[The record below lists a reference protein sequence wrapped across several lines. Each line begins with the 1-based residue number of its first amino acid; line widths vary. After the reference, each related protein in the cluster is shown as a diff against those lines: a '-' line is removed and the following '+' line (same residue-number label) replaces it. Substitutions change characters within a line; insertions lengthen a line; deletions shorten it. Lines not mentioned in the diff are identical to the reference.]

1 VTAEATAAAL
11 AGGAGHVALYTD
23 LANPTS
29 NSIYQAI
36 GYRPDHDAEER
47 SFQLPMAMRK
57 SPYVAKSMS
66 PRVAK

>member
-1 VTAEATAAAL
+1 L
-11 AGGAGHVALYTD
+11 RAGADHVVLYTD

-47 SFQLPMAMRK
+47 DFQSD
-57 SPYVAKSMS
+57 SPTQDPLTPKNQDW
-66 PRVAK
+66 P